1 LSRQSLRQDREGG
14 LDVVR
19 KTRKLSTGA
28 RSKKAGR
35 PPRESTTS
43 PQSRRRRKSAT
54 AAVRKD
60 TMIAQTERTRALWA
74 GKPRE
79 KKR

>member
-1 LSRQSLRQDREGG
+1 
-14 LDVVR
+14 VAR
-19 KTRKLSTGA
+19 KTNKLSAGP

-35 PPRESTTS
+35 PPRDVPTS

-60 TMIAQTERTRALWA
+60 TMIAQTERTRAWWP